1 MVLPHQLLT
10 HDWARDYAQRPG
22 VHVVDTID
30 DLLTTVEGL
39 TAQMVPGPEALR
51 GLAHLTTT

>member
-1 MVLPHQLLT
+1 V
-10 HDWARDYAQRPG
+10 
-22 VHVVDTID
+22 D